1 MRISDWSSDV
11 CSSDL
16 CYAELA
22 SAEPGAGGDYHYLM
36 RAFGPRPAF
45 LYAWS
50 RLAVIQSGSIAL
62 LAFIFGDYAT
72 ALYSLGPYSNAI
84 YAGLVVLAVTL
95 LNCAGIYFGTRAQN
109 WLTIAEVLGLLV
121 IIVDGLLLGP
131 EASSQTGV
139 AGEASFGKIGRAA
152 GGERGGEAG

>member
-1 MRISDWSSDV
+1 
-11 CSSDL
+11 
-16 CYAELA
+16 
-22 SAEPGAGGDYHYLM
+22 M

-72 ALYSLGPYSNAI
+72 ALYSLGHYSNAI

-109 WLTIAEVLGLLV
+109 WLTNAEVLGLLV
-121 IIVDGLLLGP
+121 LIVDGDRKDVVKDKGGAVRLDFCGLRIIKKK
-131 EASSQTGV
+131 
-139 AGEASFGKIGRAA
+139 KIR
-152 GGERGGEAG
+152 